1 MLKVLAIMWMNSAN
15 DITMRLPLLPHVQKH
30 SRVQII
36 ASVFS
41 FTASAGAFN
50 YTPPENYGNIT
61 MSTIL
66 IDTYTPSM
74 KFLHV
79 LCLVLLFA
87 HCQIMLA

>member
-15 DITMRLPLLPHVQKH
+15 DITMRLPLFPHVQKH

-41 FTASAGAFN
+41 FTACAFN

-66 IDTYTPSM
+66 IDKYTYVARHRP
-74 KFLHV
+74 
-79 LCLVLLFA
+79 
-87 HCQIMLA
+87 